1 MDWDKL
7 KIFHAVAEA
16 GSFTNATINLNLSQS
31 AISRQIQSLEQ
42 DLKVQLFERHAR
54 GLTLTENGEYVFK
67 TAHEVISKLKE
78 VETSLGDQ
86 KNKPTGKLT
95 ITTVRSFGTHWLTP
109 RIQEFMTLNPE
120 IEIELIFEDKELDL
134 STRQA
139 DIGIFMRRP
148 KQLNYIQKKLIDLK
162 YYIYGS
168 NKYLEKFGMPKTI
181 NDLNKYLP
189 ALQTAEDLSLEIDHL
204 KEGVFWSE
212 GLKGLQKLPSNSIDL
227 IVTEP
232 PKEPWMNLES
242 RGSQFTLQEYYSW
255 NQKWII
261 EASRV
266 LKNTG
271 GIYLLCDWTYSNMNN
286 GLLNEKFI
294 VQNRI
299 TWHNRSAKTSKN
311 NLTWKNQSGDIWFAT
326 KNEDFLFNNNAT
338 SLKSERHSLLSDREK
353 KAQTNFW
360 FDIPKVT
367 NDNARYSNK
376 LYSKILDASSFKLNW
391 ILDPFMRTGDVGVA
405 SKSSGRR
412 FIGFEANKDKLLMSM
427 KRIDQN
433 NER

>member
-1 MDWDKL
+1 MDNL
-7 KIFHAVAEA
+7 QSVSIAQNIQ
-16 GSFTNATINLNLSQS
+16 GSVDSLS
-31 AISRQIQSLEQ
+31 
-42 DLKVQLFERHAR
+42 
-54 GLTLTENGEYVFK
+54 GL
-67 TAHEVISKLKE
+67 
-78 VETSLGDQ
+78 
-86 KNKPTGKLT
+86 
-95 ITTVRSFGTHWLTP
+95 
-109 RIQEFMTLNPE
+109 
-120 IEIELIFEDKELDL
+120 
-134 STRQA
+134 
-139 DIGIFMRRP
+139 
-148 KQLNYIQKKLIDLK
+148 
-162 YYIYGS
+162 
-168 NKYLEKFGMPKTI
+168 TI

-212 GLKGLQKLPSNSIDL
+212 GFIGLQKLPSNSIDL

-232 PKEPWMNLES
+232 PKEPWMNIES

-271 GIYLLCDWTYSNMNN
+271 GIYLLCDWTYSNMYN

-367 NDNARYSNK
+367 NDNARHSNK

-405 SKSSGRR
+405 SKSVGRR